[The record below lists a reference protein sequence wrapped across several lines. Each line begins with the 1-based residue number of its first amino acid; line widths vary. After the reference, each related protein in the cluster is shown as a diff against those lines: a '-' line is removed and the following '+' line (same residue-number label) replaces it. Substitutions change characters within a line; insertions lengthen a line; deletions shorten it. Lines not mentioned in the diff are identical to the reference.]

1 MNAALPARR
10 GRWLD
15 RALPQGENNPTSLD
29 GINTCA
35 QDQGRN
41 KGGDSLTAAVTYFVF
56 RTGLGAV
63 CLLAGIEKV
72 QSPGEF
78 VEGVR
83 QYRLVPARFAPV
95 AGAVLIAAEL
105 GLGLL
110 LVTGLVPAVAAL
122 GAIVLF
128 GIFAAALAVS
138 LARSNTAPC
147 HCFGASEVE
156 RISPVALVRALAL
169 AGVAAAVL
177 AFALQETASIGRDE
191 LLPALLMTAAFV
203 AITRLSGLF
212 PITWSFLRLKA
223 SMHPTPTRRVSF
235 RHQPL
240 DVPFYPKEQQ

>member
-1 MNAALPARR
+1 MN
-10 GRWLD
+10 G
-15 RALPQGENNPTSLD
+15 
-29 GINTCA
+29 CA
-35 QDQGRN
+35 QDQGRHR
-41 KGGDSLTAAVTYFVF
+41 GGDSLTAAVTYFVF

-72 QSPGEF
+72 QSPGDF

-83 QYRLVPARFAPV
+83 QYRLVPARLASI
-95 AGAVLIAAEL
+95 AGGALIAAEL
-105 GLGLL
+105 GLGVL
-110 LVTGLVPAVAAL
+110 LVLGLVPALAAL
-122 GAIVLF
+122 VAIVLF
-128 GIFAAALAVS
+128 SIFAAALAVS

-156 RISPVALVRALAL
+156 KISPVALVRALAL

-177 AFALQETASIGRDE
+177 VFALQDTASIGRHE
-191 LLPALLMTAAFV
+191 LLPSLLMTAAFV

-212 PITWSFLRLKA
+212 PLTWSFLRQKA